1 MQWTTVSVRILAR
14 SAAIVAITCLC
25 PAKLDASDFRGLL
38 LDANYAAPV
47 RWNVG
52 GSLLFSHDE
61 VKNNGGANCI
71 IVGGSLGR
79 GGMQVWG
86 GKALLGDF
94 GGEGPGVRAAV
105 DVDVRA
111 VVARTWDDPLFAA
124 ANSTYVGG
132 EVGVGFLLRLSVG
145 YGKRISGPS
154 TDHGHIVTWGVG
166 VEIPWLR

>member
-1 MQWTTVSVRILAR
+1 MQWTPVSVPILAR

-25 PAKLDASDFRGLL
+25 PAKLEASDFRGLL

-52 GSLLFSHDE
+52 ASLLFSHEE
-61 VKNNGGANCI
+61 VKNSGGASCI
-71 IVGGSLGR
+71 TVGGSLGR

-86 GKALLGDF
+86 GKALIGDL

-105 DVDVRA
+105 AVDVRA

-166 VEIPWLR
+166 AEIPWLR

>member
-1 MQWTTVSVRILAR
+1 MVVCLRIFAR
-14 SAAIVAITCLC
+14 AAATILVIICLC
-25 PAKLDASDFRGLL
+25 PAKLEASDFQGLF

-61 VKNNGGANCI
+61 LKNNGGASCI

-94 GGEGPGVRAAV
+94 GGESPGVRAAV
-105 DVDVRA
+105 VVDVRA

-124 ANSTYVGG
+124 GNSTYVGG
-132 EVGVGFLLRLSVG
+132 EVGVGLLLRLSLG

-154 TDHGHIVTWGVG
+154 TDYGHIVTFGVG
-166 VEIPWLR
+166 VEIPWFR